1 MWPFTVVTFPP
12 IPPQGALLL
21 SNVLKEREAQ
31 LAFNRA
37 RQGRYKA
44 QDEKYHQMQMEELE
58 RKNLADRLQA
68 EEKAKAQV
76 EVTHFQLQQ

>member
-1 MWPFTVVTFPP
+1 MVTLLPMLT
-12 IPPQGALLL
+12 QGALLL

-31 LAFNRA
+31 VAFNHA

-44 QDEKYHQMQMEELE
+44 QDENYHRIQMEELE

-68 EEKAKAQV
+68 EEKAKAQA
-76 EVTHFQLQQ
+76 EVTRFQLRQ